1 MTSDLICYNLYVPTF
16 SIFFLTR
23 RRNLFICL
31 IGFIKVL
38 CEMYV
43 IQPLQCIVLTIIAVL
58 CTLNK
63 KLNNNSN
70 SDVDE
75 H

>member
-1 MTSDLICYNLYVPTF
+1 
-16 SIFFLTR
+16 
-23 RRNLFICL
+23 
-31 IGFIKVL
+31 
-38 CEMYV
+38 MYV